1 MVSKKEFISQELN
14 RLLKYYELYIPE
26 TRKVVAKA

>member
-14 RLLKYYELYIPE
+14 RLFKYYELYIPE
-26 TRKVVAKA
+26 TWKVVAKA